1 MIIVKKDEC
10 RISEIVAILKEGKT
24 IVYPTE
30 TCYGLGCD
38 ATNAEAVKN
47 VFKIKERKDTKPV
60 LVIVSDVAMAKDYLE
75 WNDTL
80 EKIAIKYWPGTLT
93 IVSKLRTGVSLPDGV
108 VGENNEVAIRVSSY
122 PFVVS
127 IVKELGRPLVSTS
140 ANVAG
145 GSNPYAFQDVLLAF
159 EGKTYQPDIFVD
171 AGDLPIN
178 SPSTIIRVENDDVSI
193 IRQGELVVLL

>member
-1 MIIVKKDEC
+1 MFILKKDE
-10 RISEIVAILKEGKT
+10 ISISDIVANLKEGKT

-38 ATNAEAVKN
+38 ATNSEAVKMI
-47 VFKIKERKDTKPV
+47 FKIKERKDTKPV
-60 LVIVSDVAMAKDYLE
+60 LMIVSDVAMIKDYLE

-93 IVSKLRTGVSLPDGV
+93 IVSKLRTGVSLPDSV

-145 GSNPYAFQDVLLAF
+145 NPNPYVFQDALSAF

-178 SPSTIIRVENDDVSI
+178 SPSTIIRVENNNVSI